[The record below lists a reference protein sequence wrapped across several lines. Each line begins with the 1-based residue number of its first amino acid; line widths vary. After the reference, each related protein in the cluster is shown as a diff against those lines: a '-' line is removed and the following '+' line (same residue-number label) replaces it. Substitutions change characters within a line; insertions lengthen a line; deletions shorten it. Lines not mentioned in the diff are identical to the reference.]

1 MGYFIDPSSLPG
13 GRAWAA
19 SCDAAFAAAANS
31 TATSAAAAASLPDR
45 LGCADGA
52 GGGLI
57 QVLTLLAVYGTVLYT
72 ASNLIANGSEL
83 LLLVP
88 SLRNL
93 VGSVVLPVL
102 GAIPD
107 GCIVFF
113 SGLGD
118 NAQEE
123 IAVGVGAL
131 AGSTSMLLTVPW
143 FLSILAG
150 RVNVRPDGS
159 ANYARPHA
167 RGRWAKLMPDGN
179 ASPSGTGVQP
189 MGMVAISGKIMA
201 VTAATY
207 VFIQVVAFST
217 GNYFAAD
224 ATKVST
230 AAAAASE
237 RIPALACFIISM
249 CFFVAYMV
257 YQLTS
262 TNPEEREFRE
272 SRADVVVQ
280 KAVRD
285 GCISLSTAL
294 GGVWE
299 AVENSH
305 APDEATGLV
314 YGGGDKG
321 NRLRSILRTFFNHYD
336 VDDSGCIN
344 SAELN
349 SLMMDLG
356 EHLGPKELTDL
367 VEKMDSNSSGTIDFQ
382 EFTAAMP
389 DYIRSVNARP
399 NGGAAPSPRFDSHSP
414 LANESASPGPSVEED
429 EEEEEECP
437 HDLRHDDPATQIRNV
452 LWRSSAMMATG
463 TFLVLIFSDPMVG
476 VLGDVGARIGVAP
489 FYISFILAPLA
500 SNASELFAAY
510 QYAKK
515 KTRKSVT
522 ISFSTLLGA
531 AILNNTFVLAIF
543 MALIYIKGIAW
554 SFTAETMC
562 ILFVEVV
569 MLFYSQ
575 KKVMTLRDGYVIFSL
590 FPLSLLVVVVLE
602 NVFGLD

>member
-1 MGYFIDPSSLPG
+1 MPYFIDPSSLPG
-13 GRAWAA
+13 GRAWIA
-19 SCDAAFAAAANS
+19 SCDASFAAAANS
-31 TATSAAAAASLPDR
+31 TSTAAASLPEH
-45 LGCADGA
+45 LGCTHGA
-52 GGGLI
+52 SGGLI

-88 SLRNL
+88 SLRSI

-131 AGSTSMLLTVPW
+131 AGSTAMLLTVPW

-150 RVNVRPDGS
+150 RVNIRPDGS

-189 MGMVAISGKIMA
+189 LAMVAISGKMMA

-207 VFIQVVAFST
+207 GVIQIVAFST
-217 GNYFAAD
+217 GNYFVAD
-224 ATKVST
+224 ATKSST

-237 RIPALACFIISM
+237 RIPALFCFIVSM

-262 TNPEEREFRE
+262 TNPDEREYRD
-272 SRADVVVQ
+272 SRADVAVQ
-280 KAVRD
+280 KAVR
-285 GCISLSTAL
+285 GGSISLSTAL

-299 AVENSH
+299 AVEENDG
-305 APDEATGLV
+305 APDENTELV
-314 YGGGDKG
+314 GGDKKG
-321 NRLRSILRTFFNHYD
+321 NRLRSILRLFFDHYD
-336 VDDSGCIN
+336 VDDSDCIN

-356 EHLGPKELTDL
+356 EHLDPKELTDL
-367 VEKMDSNSSGTIDFQ
+367 VEKMDSNCSGTIDFK
-382 EFTAAMP
+382 EFAAAMP
-389 DYIRSVNARP
+389 DYIRSVNARAGG
-399 NGGAAPSPRFDSHSP
+399 GGAAPSPPTDLESP
-414 LANESASPGPSVEED
+414 LAHESGSLGLAG
-429 EEEEEECP
+429 EEEEEEEEEVP

-452 LWRSSAMMATG
+452 LRRSFAMMTAG
-463 TFLVLIFSDPMVG
+463 TFLVLVFSDPMVD

-500 SNASELFAAY
+500 SNASELVAAY

-515 KTRKSVT
+515 KTRKTVT

-562 ILFVEVV
+562 ILFVEIV

-575 KKVMTLRDGYVIFSL
+575 KKVMTLRDGFLILSL